1 MIVDTRALW
10 GDEPTPE
17 RPATYTVYL
26 ADQMPETARP
36 KRPCAIVVGG
46 GAFQLVA
53 KHEQEPV
60 ALEFLARGFQAV
72 TLDYV
77 TNETGDVSY
86 PNPEA
91 DLARMVAT
99 VRANAEEWNI
109 DSAKVVVVG
118 FSAGGHICATLAT
131 RWKKGPFMTL
141 AEARP
146 EDIRPDAVV
155 LGYPLLDLRI
165 KRDEQLR
172 DPRIDLRVPKTGGKT
187 GRDLLNEYF
196 AMLLGADATEEA
208 FIDFCPTTHVSRDM
222 PPTFAWAASDDRTCP
237 VSQLYDFASAMA
249 RERVVN
255 EVHVFDRG
263 GHGLSVANGN
273 TATADNADRAEAVR
287 AWVPLAIDFLAR
299 QGIA

>member
-1 MIVDTRALW
+1 MIVEKHALW
-10 GDEPTPE
+10 GEEPTPE
-17 RPATYTVYL
+17 RPATYTAYL
-26 ADQMPETARP
+26 ADLMPETSRP
-36 KRPCAIVVGG
+36 KRPAAIVVGG
-46 GAFQLVA
+46 GAFQHVA
-53 KHEQEPV
+53 PHEQEPV
-60 ALEFLARGFQAV
+60 AFEFLARGYQAF

-77 TNETGDVSY
+77 TNETGNVSY

-91 DLARMVAT
+91 DLAKIIAT
-99 VRANAEEWNI
+99 VRANAEEWHV
-109 DSAKVVVVG
+109 DPQKVVVVG
-118 FSAGGHICATLAT
+118 FSAGAHVCATLAT

-146 EDIRPDAVV
+146 EEIRPDAVV

-208 FIDFCPTTHVSRDM
+208 FEDFCPTTHVTRDM

-255 EVHVFDRG
+255 EIHVFDRG
-263 GHGLSVANGN
+263 GHGLSVANAN
-273 TATADNADRAEAVR
+273 TAVEGNEERAAAVR
-287 AWVPLAIDFLAR
+287 AWLPLAIDFLER
-299 QGIA
+299 QGIE